1 MNFKRPILW
10 SVILLL
16 LTCSPAYPGIEQFFD
31 SSGKMLRTGTAITVA
46 ASAGKPSGYALP
58 EGIELIRD
66 AGYEFYPVAGR
77 TFAEIVKATNENG
90 PFSKDRSRRRP
101 YINEWQLG
109 LAYQFRLT
117 TAVDKENSKIHAALE
132 VYDVTFTD
140 NIRITLP
147 ALIDD
152 TSLTPVE
159 KDLWGQYLSRLIAQ
173 THDLVSIVRDQGLR
187 DRVSGSIREITYLI
201 FDYQEGMDIERT
213 VESYLRQET
222 EKLGEEWAG
231 EISRRTADYEKVTA
245 YGLKHEMRRSF
256 FRKGR

>member
-1 MNFKRPILW
+1 MNFKRPVLW

-16 LTCSPAYPGIEQFFD
+16 LAFSPAYSGIDQFFD
-31 SSGKMLRTGTAITVA
+31 SSGKMLRGGTAMPVA
-46 ASAGKPSGYALP
+46 HGAAKPSGYALP
-58 EGIELIRD
+58 EGIELVQG

-77 TFAEIVKATNENG
+77 TFAEIVKATNDNG
-90 PFSKDRSRRRP
+90 PFTKDRSGRRP
-101 YINEWQLG
+101 YNNEWQLG
-109 LAYQFRLT
+109 LSYQFRLT
-117 TAVDKENSKIHAALE
+117 TAVDEERSKIHAALE
-132 VYDVTFTD
+132 IYDIAFTD

-159 KDLWGQYLSRLIAQ
+159 KDLWGQYLSRLVAQ
-173 THDLVSIVRDQGLR
+173 TRDLVSIIRDQER
-187 DRVSGSIREITYLI
+187 REKVSGSIREITYLI

-245 YGLKHEMRRSF
+245 FGLKHEMRRSF